1 MDKKVGTLIDVEKLI
16 KDVVDMNQALIN
28 DIQEIE
34 CLLKQARLQLIESR
48 SLTYEV
54 DYIID
59 KILLISNKKH

>member
-16 KDVVDMNQALIN
+16 KDVVDMNQALVN

-34 CLLKQARLQLIESR
+34 CLLKQAKLKLIESR